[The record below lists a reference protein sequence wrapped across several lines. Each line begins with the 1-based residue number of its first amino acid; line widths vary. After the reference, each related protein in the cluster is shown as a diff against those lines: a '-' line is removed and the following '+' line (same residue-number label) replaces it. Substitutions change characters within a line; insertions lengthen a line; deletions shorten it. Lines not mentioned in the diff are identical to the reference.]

1 MAVPLSSPRLRAPSS
16 DRRVSPTGAVLA
28 TPAMVRATQ
37 PRAGLAPRRK
47 LATPRV
53 ALKSPA
59 SSARKPEDKGLIG
72 GALASIGNII
82 SFPGTV
88 IKSLPTLVGKGAQ
101 SVVGFGETLFDLG
114 ADIINPNL
122 YTSRSEVDLAKG
134 RELGLKGA
142 DLLAYSMQRTVPL
155 LAPVVESIPKTGA
168 RFAETASGGLGTRLL
183 TGRNYIDFNEPG
195 FDYGRALRQGQLG
208 TMLIEDIGN
217 VMLGGRALGLGNL
230 GVQAGSRISAAGA
243 PRLGRAVGA
252 VGRFSEEPIAT
263 TTKGAA
269 RAALRLP
276 EGRFRP
282 SPRVLS
288 AVAES
293 PRPLATLAAET
304 GAGFRNIAQRRVIDL
319 DKKMG
324 DALRK
329 QDYEQDRGN
338 KIAAEEAAK
347 DAARYDQKRK
357 FWFRL
362 SETQLRGREQVRAG
376 QAEAEAVKTMFNQT
390 AIRYGQQGSVP
401 EAPAQLRTRAEN
413 LRAQAQGQSDP
424 VFQARLVEQADFLDR
439 KASVKESNPEKLDDR
454 ENRNVNFS
462 AAVIITSKLIDE
474 VMADLDAGKT
484 FDEVYQTI
492 QQREL
497 IPEVAQQGYQI
508 TPQALQRAIDF
519 ARNQVDEVDRLDMDV
534 ASSVLASFANY
545 LEGLA
550 TQPGTLVSGVLS
562 PAQFGDTAVPELF
575 VLELNGRAFES
586 EVLIFLDET
595 VPAVVEEYFPD
606 LAEQLGDSMDKP
618 RGLFKRFAGSRPDT
632 PEYAVARIVLLLAE
646 PYLANPETSVF
657 RDTPRIAVQVAQF
670 FKNPAIY
677 PARIRPMVA
686 YAESRAQEAGAADV
700 RTTLTGLK
708 RVLEEYG
715 DLVSEGRR
723 VSLGKLLEEMSD
735 PRKQF
740 DREFYQRVQDYLAG
754 VLGDL
759 QRRRS
764 ATTARQG
771 VIEGR
776 TAESDARLAAIET
789 QARAAAGM
797 VEQALLRP
805 EELPTVSETARRAEL
820 DAEIARLQSEG
831 DVAGAARLV
840 GQREG
845 RPGLTGQGINVGAP
859 IPENILR
866 SIDRL
871 NEEIARLREAG
882 DNAGA
887 ARLIG
892 ARETLLGRA
901 AGEVDFAALTPE
913 EAAFV
918 QSQGET
924 AARLAGTREETPK
937 IPDATI
943 QRSLDNVET
952 GKPFEAVLYRGTG
965 GVNVQ
970 GTGADSLFGP
980 GVYATPDLQ
989 YAETFASDFTDVARP
1004 RLVGNVEQ
1012 VSVRLRNPLV
1022 IRTADQWRNLT
1033 REAGWEFPKI
1043 SRGSDARPLLA
1054 SLRQL
1059 IESQG
1064 YDGVII
1070 KYDPNMPPNSALAD
1084 MAGGEQVVA
1093 FSPEAVMPAE
1103 RRARLGGVTQESQ
1116 ALRQQADELRAEAS
1130 RLQTQTDPLN
1140 QLRLDIETENTKL
1153 DAARDTQANL
1163 EAEVQQ
1169 LQTRLEREQKLLD
1182 DAALDEEGMVLL
1194 LAEIDEAAS
1203 LARSGIGV
1211 DPTLTEQKAWKEQ
1224 KIREA
1229 REREDLAA
1237 RNFESISGGAVP
1249 APERRGDLKATATG
1263 GVQEVNVRR
1272 RGGLAI
1278 NKMWLDQEDYANY
1291 IARGIPNRSHRRA
1304 FFRDHTV
1311 KGKRRDPATGI
1322 EMPTEGSTIGEV
1334 AGALSEEEFL
1344 TRLTQAYSDYMNAR
1358 DEVKR
1363 LETMPFK
1370 GKYGEQVKEAMI
1382 EDQRE
1387 LLSGYPWIN
1396 PITGKETRGIS
1407 PLGELR
1413 QVEAIA
1419 RDQDTLA
1426 EQVRLVR
1433 NLQEEVRTKQASLQ
1447 SARRATQEIDKR
1459 IAEMAFRSGQIEG
1472 SSPRFQASR
1481 LLNNAERLVTEA
1493 DRLEAENVRLRPTVA
1508 KERITLTRQSGKRLR
1523 AANAR
1528 RAEGREVTGYEFT
1541 KGVAK
1546 KLDDA
1551 QTAELRE
1558 QQRLHDETLKL
1569 QDQLNQQDA
1578 ALGES
1583 VAVRQASQQYEGALG
1598 APTPRAT
1605 LQRAVVRPR
1614 LLGETSQPTFIP
1626 VGEASGVRPVAAL
1639 DVTMRGEGMAP
1650 ESKISIERRRTST
1663 YMAQTPE
1670 QFAARIK
1677 DILGQVARNRVVAR
1691 IIQDEM
1697 LTSDVQTIVG
1707 ESRLAELR
1715 QQAEQQVLDQG
1726 INRGTEQ
1733 FDTNVEKTYGDSVVR
1748 ELEIMG
1754 YEPISPVKM
1763 PEEGDIYS
1771 GRGALGALTER
1782 VSGDVI
1788 EPTTLV
1794 MRRGLRESLSSY
1806 FEPEGGGRI
1815 PPRLAAIFDRL
1826 GKYTA
1831 RWKSV
1836 VLPFSLRWQ
1845 VGDAMGNIINAHVRA
1860 GISPFE
1866 LAGRVQEV
1874 YRRLQEPGGLNRREV
1889 MMGDLFGSNVAD
1901 PVIQVLLGAG
1911 LQAYGIRLSDLKEMH
1926 PSKSLKPPPGI
1937 TQGGGFRP
1945 FFPRFRE
1952 KSFAFNET
1960 QNGMV
1965 RSAVAIA
1972 KLEEALQA
1980 RGRNINEIDPV
1991 TIHNDPVLY
2000 EAVRE
2005 AVEQANDALGNFS
2018 QLSPYEKQFVRQVY
2032 PFWSWVKF
2040 INKAAAQ
2047 LVISQ
2052 PDRVLFYAH
2061 LGSMATGDDGNDLY
2075 DWLKN
2080 QTAVPIPGIGT
2091 VLIDLSFT
2099 NPYSDAIIFGR
2110 NPIEESTE
2118 VATNV
2123 SPILRAG
2130 LRTGGEIA
2138 YGVSGRR
2145 FPLLETVS
2153 RPGYLE
2159 GRPGTTTRGLG
2170 DVLGGIAYQNFRTF
2184 AGPYRFLTDVA
2195 PTVRVP
2201 GTDVLLGP
2209 GPRYG
2214 QGSPRTTGVYSR
2226 PLLSPTQERIGAVL
2240 QGLGVPAPSAQLS
2253 EAQAQGRQIRRTGIQ
2268 SLRRRERERRLSR
2281 IRQ

>member
-1 MAVPLSSPRLRAPSS
+1 MRASAALTKS
-16 DRRVSPTGAVLA
+16 V
-28 TPAMVRATQ
+28 Q
-37 PRAGLAPRRK
+37 PRASLAPRRK

-59 SSARKPEDKGLIG
+59 SSARKPEDKGLLG

-88 IKSLPTLVGKGAQ
+88 IKSLPTIVGKGAQ

-114 ADIINPNL
+114 ADIINPDL

-183 TGRNYIDFNEPG
+183 TGRNYIDLNEPG

-208 TMLIEDIGN
+208 TVLIEDIGN
-217 VMLGGRALGLGNL
+217 VMLGGRVLGLGNL

-243 PRLGRAVGA
+243 PGLGRAVGA
-252 VGRFSEEPIAT
+252 IGRFSEEPIAT
-263 TTKGAA
+263 TAKGAA

-319 DKKMG
+319 DNKRKN
-324 DALRK
+324 ALEK
-329 QDYEQDRGN
+329 QSYEQERGN
-338 KIAAEEAAK
+338 TSAAEAAAK
-347 DAARYDQKRK
+347 DAARYDQSRK

-424 VFQARLVEQADFLDR
+424 VLQARLVEQADFLDR

-508 TPQALQRAIDF
+508 TPQALQRAIEF

-575 VLELNGRAFES
+575 VAELDGRAFEND
-586 EVLIFLDET
+586 VLVFLDET
-595 VPAVVEEYFPD
+595 VPAVVEEYFPA

-618 RGLFKRFAGSRPDT
+618 EGLFKRFAGSRPDT

-657 RDTPRIAVQVAQF
+657 RDIPRTAVQVAQF

-740 DREFYQRVQDYLAG
+740 DREFYQRVQNYLTG

-805 EELPTVSETARRAEL
+805 EELTPTT
-820 DAEIARLQSEG
+820 IQ
-831 DVAGAARLV
+831 
-840 GQREG
+840 
-845 RPGLTGQGINVGAP
+845 PT
-859 IPENILR
+859 
-866 SIDRL
+866 
-871 NEEIARLREAG
+871 
-882 DNAGA
+882 
-887 ARLIG
+887 
-892 ARETLLGRA
+892 
-901 AGEVDFAALTPE
+901 
-913 EAAFV
+913 
-918 QSQGET
+918 
-924 AARLAGTREETPK
+924 
-937 IPDATI
+937 PDATI

-952 GKPFEAVLYRGTG
+952 GKPFEGVLYRGTG
-965 GVNVQ
+965 GVAVQ

-1012 VSVRLRNPLV
+1012 VSVRLQNPLV

-1064 YDGVII
+1064 YDGVIV

-1093 FSPEAVMPAE
+1093 FSPEAAMPAE

-1116 ALRQQADELRAEAS
+1116 ALRQQADELRTEAG

-1140 QLRLDIETENTKL
+1140 QLRLDIETENTNL
-1153 DAARDTQANL
+1153 ETARDTQEKI

-1169 LQTRLEREQKLLD
+1169 LQTRLDREQKLLD

-1249 APERRGDLKATATG
+1249 APQRRGDLKGTATG

-1278 NKMWLDQEDYANY
+1278 NRMWLDQEDYANY

-1311 KGKRRDPATGI
+1311 KGKRLDPATGI
-1322 EMPTEGSTIGEV
+1322 EMPTKGSTIGEV

-1363 LETMPFK
+1363 LESMPYK
-1370 GKYGEQVKEAMI
+1370 SKYGEQVKEAMI

-1387 LLSGYPWIN
+1387 LLGGHPWIN
-1396 PITGKETRGIS
+1396 PITGEETRGIR

-1433 NLQEEVRTKQASLQ
+1433 DLQEEVRTKQASLQ
-1447 SARRATQEIDKR
+1447 SARRATQEIDGR

-1481 LLNNAERLVTEA
+1481 LVNNAERLVTEA

-1605 LQRAVVRPR
+1605 LQGAAARPR

-1626 VGEASGVRPVAAL
+1626 VGEAGGVRPVAAM

-1697 LTSDVQTIVG
+1697 LTSDVQTIIG
-1707 ESRLAELR
+1707 ETRLAELR

-1733 FDTNVEKTYGDSVVR
+1733 FDRNVDKTYGDAVIR
-1748 ELEIMG
+1748 ELDLMG

-1782 VSGDVI
+1782 VSGDAI
-1788 EPTTLV
+1788 EPATLV

-1874 YRRLQEPGGLNRREV
+1874 YGRLQEPGNLNRREV

-1926 PSKSLKPPPGI
+1926 PSKTLKPPPGI

-2080 QTAVPIPGIGT
+2080 QTVVPIPGIGT

-2159 GRPGTTTRGLG
+2159 GRPGTTTRGFG
-2170 DVLGGIAYQNFRTF
+2170 DMLGGIAYQNFRTF

-2195 PTVRVP
+2195 PTVRIP

-2240 QGLGVPAPSAQLS
+2240 QGLGVPVPSAQLS
-2253 EAQAQGRQIRRTGIQ
+2253 EAQAQGREIRRTGIQ

>member
-1 MAVPLSSPRLRAPSS
+1 
-16 DRRVSPTGAVLA
+16 
-28 TPAMVRATQ
+28 
-37 PRAGLAPRRK
+37 
-47 LATPRV
+47 
-53 ALKSPA
+53 
-59 SSARKPEDKGLIG
+59 
-72 GALASIGNII
+72 
-82 SFPGTV
+82 
-88 IKSLPTLVGKGAQ
+88 
-101 SVVGFGETLFDLG
+101 
-114 ADIINPNL
+114 
-122 YTSRSEVDLAKG
+122 
-134 RELGLKGA
+134 
-142 DLLAYSMQRTVPL
+142 
-155 LAPVVESIPKTGA
+155 
-168 RFAETASGGLGTRLL
+168 
-183 TGRNYIDFNEPG
+183 
-195 FDYGRALRQGQLG
+195 
-208 TMLIEDIGN
+208 
-217 VMLGGRALGLGNL
+217 
-230 GVQAGSRISAAGA
+230 
-243 PRLGRAVGA
+243 
-252 VGRFSEEPIAT
+252 
-263 TTKGAA
+263 
-269 RAALRLP
+269 
-276 EGRFRP
+276 
-282 SPRVLS
+282 
-288 AVAES
+288 
-293 PRPLATLAAET
+293 
-304 GAGFRNIAQRRVIDL
+304 
-319 DKKMG
+319 
-324 DALRK
+324 
-329 QDYEQDRGN
+329 
-338 KIAAEEAAK
+338 
-347 DAARYDQKRK
+347 
-357 FWFRL
+357 
-362 SETQLRGREQVRAG
+362 
-376 QAEAEAVKTMFNQT
+376 
-390 AIRYGQQGSVP
+390 
-401 EAPAQLRTRAEN
+401 
-413 LRAQAQGQSDP
+413 
-424 VFQARLVEQADFLDR
+424 
-439 KASVKESNPEKLDDR
+439 
-454 ENRNVNFS
+454 
-462 AAVIITSKLIDE
+462 
-474 VMADLDAGKT
+474 MADLDAGKT

-586 EVLIFLDET
+586 EVLGFLDET

-606 LAEQLGDSMDKP
+606 LAEQLGGSMDKP
-618 RGLFKRFAGSRPDT
+618 RGLFERFAGSRPDT

-657 RDTPRIAVQVAQF
+657 RDTPRTAVQVAQF

-715 DLVSEGRR
+715 DLVSEDRR

-740 DREFYQRVQDYLAG
+740 DRKFYQRVQDYLTG

-805 EELPTVSETARRAEL
+805 EELTPTT
-820 DAEIARLQSEG
+820 IQ
-831 DVAGAARLV
+831 
-840 GQREG
+840 
-845 RPGLTGQGINVGAP
+845 PT
-859 IPENILR
+859 
-866 SIDRL
+866 
-871 NEEIARLREAG
+871 
-882 DNAGA
+882 
-887 ARLIG
+887 
-892 ARETLLGRA
+892 
-901 AGEVDFAALTPE
+901 
-913 EAAFV
+913 
-918 QSQGET
+918 
-924 AARLAGTREETPK
+924 
-937 IPDATI
+937 PDATI

-952 GKPFEAVLYRGTG
+952 GKPFEGVLYRGTG
-965 GVNVQ
+965 GVAVQ

-1012 VSVRLRNPLV
+1012 VSVRLQNPLV
-1022 IRTADQWRNLT
+1022 IRTPDQWRALT
-1033 REAGWEFPKI
+1033 QEAGWEFPKI

-1064 YDGVII
+1064 YDGVIV
-1070 KYDPNMPPNSALAD
+1070 KYDPNMPSNSALAD

-1387 LLSGYPWIN
+1387 LLGGHPWIN
-1396 PITGKETRGIS
+1396 PITGEEIRGIS

-1447 SARRATQEIDKR
+1447 SARRATQEIDGR

-1605 LQRAVVRPR
+1605 LQGAVARPR

-1771 GRGALGALTER
+1771 GRGALGALSER

-2005 AVEQANDALGNFS
+2005 AVEQANHALGNFS

-2110 NPIEESTE
+2110 NPIEESAE
-2118 VATNV
+2118 IATNV

-2240 QGLGVPAPSAQLS
+2240 QGLGIPAPSAQLS